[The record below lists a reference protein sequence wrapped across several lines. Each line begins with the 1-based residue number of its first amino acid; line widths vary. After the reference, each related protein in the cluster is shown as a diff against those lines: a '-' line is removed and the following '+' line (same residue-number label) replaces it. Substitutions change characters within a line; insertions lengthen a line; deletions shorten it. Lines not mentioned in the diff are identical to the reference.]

1 MALAFPTP
9 SLPPWPLGRVISFL
23 KLKIHF
29 VLCIIDGMSL
39 WRPGRRQGAG
49 WKDVFQGTEDTAEL
63 TIVGSG
69 GWVGRVEAGA
79 HLPQG

>member
-1 MALAFPTP
+1 MGIQVSTKSLNQRHGGCVMALAFPTP

-39 WRPGRRQGAG
+39 WRPGRRQ
-49 WKDVFQGTEDTAEL
+49 
-63 TIVGSG
+63 
-69 GWVGRVEAGA
+69 VGRMFFRAQKI
-79 HLPQG
+79 PQN